1 MKIKLFPGAAAA
13 LLASSFL
20 LPASGQAQFT
30 DHPAMQRYDRVAKGA
45 NVEEW
50 KRRLTE
56 ESDVKTRLDA
66 VESLGTKGGTEAIR
80 PLIEA
85 TADSDIRIRIKAI
98 DYLGLMKAKE
108 ATPALMQLLFLSDTG
123 REEKLRVLT
132 ALSRIP
138 DPTISV
144 RLLNYARTV
153 SDQELACHAVYAL
166 GEISDPNV
174 RDGIEELRKTRPGPD
189 MDRLASDALVKIDTR
204 RNAPKLH
211 EPTMLELERK
221 MARQPEKKTR

>member
-1 MKIKLFPGAAAA
+1 MKLSPGQAAV
-13 LLASSFL
+13 LASVL
-20 LPASGQAQFT
+20 LTATSAGAQFT
-30 DHPAMQRYDRVAKGA
+30 DHPAVKRYDRVAKGA

-56 ESDVKTRLDA
+56 ETDVKTRLEA
-66 VESLGTKGGTEAIR
+66 VDSLGTKGGEEGIR

-138 DPTISV
+138 DPTTSA

-153 SDQELACHAVYAL
+153 ADQELACHAVYAL
-166 GEISDPNV
+166 GEIGDASV
-174 RDGIEELRKTRPGPD
+174 RDGVEELRRTRPSPD
-189 MDRLASDALVKIDTR
+189 MERLANDALVKIDTK
-204 RNAPKLH
+204 RNAPKFE

-221 MARQPEKKTR
+221 LARQPEKKSR